1 MKWNRDESHAQ
12 FRSAGCFAIARLL
25 LLLSHPPTERTR
37 PADLGGSTDKPS
49 LCNDVIIRCM
59 RTCRYRSCSAD
70 GDCAM
75 ISEAS
80 RRDLLAFC
88 SPSAAITCKETH
100 FNFLYGNLKNE
111 GTRMTNIQ
119 RFHRQ
124 VVEYISCPDTKLW
137 RLQLVSFFPN
147 FFSFKQFLL
156 SPVHSGS

>member
-1 MKWNRDESHAQ
+1 MKWNRESHAQ

-25 LLLSHPPTERTR
+25 LLLSHLPTDRTR
-37 PADLGGSTDKPS
+37 PADLGLSTMWERAMM
-49 LCNDVIIRCM
+49 IRCM

-100 FNFLYGNLKNE
+100 FAFLQYDIRPTCKNS
-111 GTRMTNIQ
+111 IAKSLA
-119 RFHRQ
+119 
-124 VVEYISCPDTKLW
+124 IKLW
-137 RLQLVSFFPN
+137 RLQLILFFPQGEQLL
-147 FFSFKQFLL
+147 FLIKQKNM
-156 SPVHSGS
+156 P